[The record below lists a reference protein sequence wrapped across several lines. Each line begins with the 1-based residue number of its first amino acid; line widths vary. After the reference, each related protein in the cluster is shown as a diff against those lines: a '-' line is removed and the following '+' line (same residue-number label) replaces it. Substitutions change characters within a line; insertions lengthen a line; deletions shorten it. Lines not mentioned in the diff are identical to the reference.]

1 MKTLIQGGTIYDGA
15 GGEPYRANLLLSGG
29 RIEAIGAVLNADDAK
44 RIDAAG
50 CAVTPGFIDIHR
62 HCDLATLT
70 PGFGA
75 CELAQG
81 ITTAV
86 GGNCGLAP
94 LPIGGEWAQQ
104 NEAFLAPCLGRG
116 GSFESLEGY
125 FRALSQRR
133 LPLSL
138 GMLAAVGAVRRGVKG
153 FGSGPMT
160 EKEMDRARALL
171 RDCMESG
178 ALGVSLG
185 IMYPPEC
192 WMGEDEYERLLS
204 AASPFGRPLCCHIR
218 GEGDLLLDS
227 VREAVAL
234 GKRADLPVHI
244 SHFKCTGVRNWRSG
258 ILRAIEWIESQ
269 RAKGMDVTVDFYPY
283 AAGATTLISLL
294 PPPVL
299 EEGGD
304 RLWQRFGTPE
314 GVRLVRDALNRR
326 HAGWDNMIDAIG
338 WKRIVLAGVPGEPSL
353 AGLDLER
360 AAAQA
365 GVEEVE
371 FLCALLSRTMG
382 GALIALNSMDWE
394 DVKRIA
400 RLPYSFLIS
409 DALYNEGAT
418 HPRRYGAFP
427 RFLRL
432 FVREERLLSMGEAV
446 RKMSRLPA
454 ERLGLLDRGLLKP
467 GMRAD
472 INVFDLGEVTDRATH
487 EAPDLLSE
495 GIRHTFISGR
505 LTGERDAGEILK
517 AHRQMKPAPN
527 GAGGIE
533 TS

>member
-1 MKTLIQGGTIYDGA
+1 MKTLIHGGLIYDGA
-15 GGEPYRANLLLSGG
+15 GGEPYRADLLLSDG
-29 RIEAIGAVLNADDAK
+29 RIEAIGAALDPEDAK
-44 RIDAAG
+44 RIDAGG

-62 HCDLATLT
+62 HCDLAALT
-70 PGFGA
+70 PGFGE

-94 LPIGGEWAQQ
+94 MPMGAEWAQQ
-104 NEAFLAPCLGRG
+104 NEAFVAPCLGRG
-116 GSFESLEGY
+116 ESFESLEEY
-125 FRALSQRR
+125 WDALSQAR
-133 LPLSL
+133 LPINL
-138 GMLAAVGAVRRGVKG
+138 GMLAAVGAIRRGVKG
-153 FGSGPMT
+153 FGSGTMMG
-160 EKEMDRARALL
+160 KEMDRARALL
-171 RDCMESG
+171 RECMETG

-192 WMGEDEYERLLS
+192 WMGEGEYERLLS

-227 VREAVAL
+227 VKEAIAL
-234 GKRADLPVHI
+234 GARAGLPVHI

-258 ILRAIEWIESQ
+258 ILRAIDLIESQ
-269 RAKGMDVTVDFYPY
+269 RARGIDVTVDFYPY
-283 AAGATTLISLL
+283 TAGATTLVSLL

-304 RLWQRFGTPE
+304 DLWRKLGTPE
-314 GVRLVRDALNRR
+314 GLRLVRDALDKR

-338 WKRIVLAGVPGEPSL
+338 WARIVLAGVPGEPSL

-360 AAAQA
+360 AAGQA
-365 GVEEVE
+365 GMEEVA
-371 FLCALLSRTMG
+371 FLCALLHRTKG
-382 GALIALNSMDWE
+382 NVLIALNSMDWE

-400 RLPYSFLIS
+400 RLPYSLLIS

-432 FVREERLLSMGEAV
+432 FVREGKLLSMGEAV
-446 RKMSRLPA
+446 RKMTSLPA
-454 ERLGLLDRGLLKP
+454 ERLGLSDRGLLKA

-472 INVFDLGEVTDRATH
+472 VNVFDPGELTDRATF
-487 EAPDLLSE
+487 EKPDLLSE
-495 GIRHTFISGR
+495 GIRHTFVGGR
-505 LTGERDAGEILK
+505 LAGER
-517 AHRQMKPAPN
+517 
-527 GAGGIE
+527 GAGGILKA
-533 TS
+533 

>member
-15 GGEPYRANLLLSGG
+15 GGEPYRADLLLSDG
-29 RIEAIGAVLNADDAK
+29 RIEAIGAALNPEGVE
-44 RIDAAG
+44 RIDAGG

-62 HCDLATLT
+62 HCDLAALA
-70 PGFGA
+70 PDFGA

-86 GGNCGLAP
+86 GGDCGLAP
-94 LPIGGEWAQQ
+94 LPIGREWARQ

-116 GSFESLEGY
+116 RSFESLERY

-133 LPLSL
+133 LPVNL
-138 GMLAAVGAVRRGVKG
+138 GMLAAIGAVRRGVKG
-153 FGSGPMT
+153 FEGGPMT
-160 EKEMDRARALL
+160 AREMDRARALL
-171 RDCMESG
+171 RECLESG

-192 WMGEDEYERLLS
+192 WMDEGEYARLLS
-204 AASPFGRPLCCHIR
+204 VATPFGRPLCCHIR

-227 VREAVAL
+227 VREVIAL
-234 GKRADLPVHI
+234 GKRAGLPVHI

-258 ILRAIEWIESQ
+258 ILRAIELVDSQ
-269 RAKGMDVTVDFYPY
+269 RATGMDVTVDFYPY
-283 AAGATTLISLL
+283 SAGATTLVSLL

-304 RLWQRFGTPE
+304 RLWQRLGTRE
-314 GVRLVRDALNRR
+314 GVRLVRDALGRR

-338 WKRIVLAGVPGEPSL
+338 WKRIVLTSVPGEPSL
-353 AGLDLER
+353 TGLDLER
-360 AAAQA
+360 AAGQA

-371 FLCALLSRTMG
+371 FLCALLSRTKG

-400 RLPYSFLIS
+400 LLPYSFLIS

-418 HPRRYGAFP
+418 HPRRFGAFP

-432 FVREERLLSMGEAV
+432 FVREEGLLAMGEAV
-446 RKMSRLPA
+446 RKMTRLPA

-472 INVFDLGEVTDRATH
+472 VNVFDPSEVTDRASF
-487 EAPDLLSE
+487 EAPDRLSE
-495 GIRHTFISGR
+495 GIRYTFVGG
-505 LTGERDAGEILK
+505 LPGERDAGEILK
-517 AHRQMKPAPN
+517 AR
-527 GAGGIE
+527 IR
-533 TS
+533 